1 MHWPLDAAQTATAV
15 LSGLSAAIA
24 LGAAVATVWFAR
36 RNLRRELLNQEI
48 NMVSAE
54 IKYFEEFR
62 KWADQV
68 AEALTEAIHLCDLD
82 PLKTTGEPFFE
93 RRHRLRITLSS
104 MIDKGRWF
112 FPNIEI
118 DDYGDGKELGYR
130 GYRHELLDSLVSA
143 YRCLQQLDYHKREN
157 NQSLRNDLTA
167 AKRHFVGRVQ
177 RILDPD
183 TQRSEWNRIRSKV
196 QPS

>member
-15 LSGLSAAIA
+15 ISGLSAAIA

-48 NMVSAE
+48 NMMSAE

-118 DDYGDGKELGYR
+118 DDYGD
-130 GYRHELLDSLVSA
+130 
-143 YRCLQQLDYHKREN
+143 
-157 NQSLRNDLTA
+157 
-167 AKRHFVGRVQ
+167 
-177 RILDPD
+177 
-183 TQRSEWNRIRSKV
+183 
-196 QPS
+196 